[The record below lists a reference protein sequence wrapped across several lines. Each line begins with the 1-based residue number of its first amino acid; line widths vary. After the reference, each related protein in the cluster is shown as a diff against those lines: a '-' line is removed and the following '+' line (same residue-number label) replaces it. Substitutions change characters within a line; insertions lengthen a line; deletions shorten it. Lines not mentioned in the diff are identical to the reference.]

1 MTKSPIKDAIL
12 ASDIRQLFE
21 FARYLERTL
30 QIAYPEGEGYVR
42 MRAGEFVEHIVDWA
56 DPDFD
61 TDPSAEAPGKP
72 QAAATPPSETSTQET
87 PLADPQLET
96 AEAMAEPPLQAEEQP
111 FAPVYNDNPWP
122 RTGPSDAG
130 TPEAGEQNL
139 NDANQDWVADAAQG
153 DSGPGWT

>member
-30 QIAYPEGEGYVR
+30 QIAYPEGDGYVR

-61 TDPSAEAPGKP
+61 TDPSESAGSDAPGKS
-72 QAAATPPSETSTQET
+72 QAAATPPSET
-87 PLADPQLET
+87 PLSDPQLET
-96 AEAMAEPPLQAEEQP
+96 AEAMAEPPLMAEEAP
-111 FAPVYNDNPWP
+111 VAPVYNDNPWP

-130 TPEAGEQNL
+130 TPEAAGQNQS
-139 NDANQDWVADAAQG
+139 DANQDWVAEAAPG
-153 DSGPGWT
+153 DSGTGWN